1 MKIELYSHQEDV
13 SIYFLCVLGIY
24 FGQVNNSQLYYMKI
38 IKIIPKHVLSSKDI
52 KDIAGGSDVQIS
64 SEVAN
69 KIKNSSDLVKKFV
82 DDKKVVYGI
91 TTGFGNF
98 KNIVIDKNQVEQLQ
112 INLIRSHACGV
123 GKEFSVEEVRS
134 MMAVRLL
141 SLTKGNS
148 GVRLELIKLV
158 KDLLNKGVTPVVPS
172 QGSVG
177 ASGDLA
183 PLCHMGLLLAGEGMA
198 YYKGEKKEAKGIL
211 KKAGLK
217 PIIFQAKEGLA
228 WSNGTSVMTGLAS
241 LVVEDAKNI
250 VKWAD
255 IICALSFEALRGCTA
270 SLDHRIHEVRNQ
282 TGQIFSAKNI
292 KNLLQGSKLV
302 DSEIE
307 RVQDSYTLRCAPQ
320 VHGACID
327 AVEYVYSV
335 VQKEI
340 NAVTDNPLIFLDTKE
355 VLSGGNFHGEPI
367 AINMDFI
374 GIALSEIASISE
386 RRTAKLVD
394 PATNHGLPAFLI
406 SKEKAGLCN
415 GFMIPQYVAAALV
428 SENKV
433 LAHPASVDSIPTSAN
448 QEDHVSMGTIAARKA
463 RDIVNNVYNVLAIE
477 MLSACQAI
485 DFLDKNKMS
494 PKTREFYNRIRKT
507 STFVYEDRSL
517 SLDIEKVADYLK
529 RN

>member
-1 MKIELYSHQEDV
+1 MKTIKIVPSKTLSSEDIIAVARGAKIEISGGVISKVRE
-13 SIYFLCVLGIY
+13 
-24 FGQVNNSQLYYMKI
+24 
-38 IKIIPKHVLSSKDI
+38 SS
-52 KDIAGGSDVQIS
+52 
-64 SEVAN
+64 N
-69 KIKNSSDLVKKFV
+69 LVKKFI
-82 DDKKVVYGI
+82 DRKQVVYGI

-98 KNIVIDKNQVEQLQ
+98 KNISINQNQVEELQ

-123 GKEFSVEEVRS
+123 GKEFSIEEVRS
-134 MMAVRLL
+134 MMAVRLV

-148 GVRLELIKLV
+148 GVRLELINLV

-198 YYKGEKKEAKGIL
+198 YYKGIRMEAKIAL

-241 LVVEDAKNI
+241 LIVEDANKI
-250 VKWAD
+250 IKWAD
-255 IICALSFEALRGCTA
+255 VVCALSFEALRGCTA
-270 SLDHRIHEVRNQ
+270 ALDRRIHEVRNQ
-282 TGQIFSAKNI
+282 DGQIFSAKNI
-292 KNLLQGSKLV
+292 KSLLKGSKLV
-302 DSEIE
+302 DSDLG
-307 RVQDSYTLRCAPQ
+307 RVQDSYSLRCSPQ

-327 AVEYVYSV
+327 AVHHVHSI
-335 VQKEI
+335 VQKEV
-340 NAVTDNPLIFLDTKE
+340 NAVTDNPLIFLDTEE
-355 VLSGGNFHGEPI
+355 VLSGGNFHGEPL
-367 AINMDFI
+367 AINMDYI
-374 GIALSEIASISE
+374 AIALSEIASISE
-386 RRTAKLVD
+386 RRIAKLVD

-406 SKEKAGLCN
+406 SEEKAGLCN

-463 RDIVNNVYNVLAIE
+463 REIVNNVYNVLAIE
-477 MLSACQAI
+477 MLNACQAL
-485 DFLDKNKMS
+485 DFLDNKKMS
-494 PKTREFYNRIRKT
+494 PQTRAFYSEIRKL
-507 STFVYEDRSL
+507 SKFVFEDRSL
-517 SLDIEKVADYLK
+517 SSDIEKVSNYLK
-529 RN
+529 AN

>member
-1 MKIELYSHQEDV
+1 MKTIQ
-13 SIYFLCVLGIY
+13 
-24 FGQVNNSQLYYMKI
+24 
-38 IKIIPKHVLSSKDI
+38 IIPKRSLSSENI
-52 KDIAGGSDVQIS
+52 KAISNGAKVEVSDG
-64 SEVAN
+64 VA
-69 KIKNSSDLVKKFV
+69 LRVKKSNNLV
-82 DDKKVVYGI
+82 NKLINDKKVIYGI

-98 KNIVIDKNQVEQLQ
+98 KNILINKDQVEELQ

-123 GKEFSVEEVRS
+123 GREFSTEEVRA
-134 MMAVRLL
+134 MMAVRLA

-148 GVRLELIKLV
+148 GVRLELINLV
-158 KDLLNKGVTPVVPS
+158 RDLLNKGVTPVVPS

-198 YYKGEKKEAKGIL
+198 YHKGLKMEAKIVL
-211 KKAGLK
+211 KKVGLK

-241 LVVEDAKNI
+241 LIVEDANRI
-250 VKWAD
+250 AKWAD
-255 IICALSFEALRGCTA
+255 IVCALSFEALRGCSA
-270 SLDHRIHEVRNQ
+270 ALDSRIHEVRNQ
-282 TGQIFSAKNI
+282 NGQIFSAKNI
-292 KNLLQGSKLV
+292 KNLLKGSKLV
-302 DSEIE
+302 DSEMD
-307 RVQDSYTLRCAPQ
+307 RVQDSYSLRCSPQ

-327 AVEYVYSV
+327 AVLHVYSI
-335 VQKEI
+335 VQREI

-367 AINMDFI
+367 AISMDFI

-406 SKEKAGLCN
+406 SKEKAGLCS
-415 GFMIPQYVAAALV
+415 GFMVPQYVAASLV

-477 MLSACQAI
+477 ALNACQAI
-485 DFLDKNKMS
+485 DFLDKRKMS
-494 PKTREFYNRIRKT
+494 PKTRKVYNEVRKL
-507 STFVYEDRSL
+507 SSFVYEDRSL
-517 SLDIEKVADYLK
+517 SSDIEKISSYFK
-529 RN
+529 QKEITF

>member
-1 MKIELYSHQEDV
+1 MKTIVINPKNNLSSEDIKVVASGSKIEISGGV
-13 SIYFLCVLGIY
+13 SLKVKKS
-24 FGQVNNSQLYYMKI
+24 N
-38 IKIIPKHVLSSKDI
+38 
-52 KDIAGGSDVQIS
+52 
-64 SEVAN
+64 
-69 KIKNSSDLVKKFV
+69 DLVKKFIN
-82 DDKKVVYGI
+82 DKKVVYGI

-98 KNIVIDKNQVEQLQ
+98 KNVTINKDQVEELQ

-123 GKEFSVEEVRS
+123 GKEFSVEEVRG

-148 GVRLELIKLV
+148 GVRLELINLV
-158 KDLLNKGVTPVVPS
+158 RDLLNKGVTPVVPS

-183 PLCHMGLLLAGEGMA
+183 PLCHMGLLLAGEGKA
-198 YYKGEKKEAKGIL
+198 YYKGVKMDSKEAL

-217 PIIFQAKEGLA
+217 PIVFQAKEGLA

-241 LVVEDAKNI
+241 LVVEDAKNLT
-250 VKWAD
+250 KWAD
-255 IICALSFEALRGCTA
+255 VICALSFEALRGCTA
-270 SLDHRIHEVRNQ
+270 ALDQRIHEVRNQ
-282 TGQIFSAKNI
+282 SGQMISAKNI
-292 KNLLQGSKLV
+292 KDLLRGSKLV
-302 DSEIE
+302 DSEMD
-307 RVQDSYTLRCAPQ
+307 RVQDSYTLRCSPQ
-320 VHGACID
+320 VHGACLD
-327 AVEYVYSV
+327 AVNYVYSV
-335 VQKEI
+335 VQKEV
-340 NAVTDNPLIFLDTKE
+340 NAVTDNPLIFLDTNE

-367 AINMDFI
+367 AITMDFI

-406 SKEKAGLCN
+406 SKEKAGLCS
-415 GFMIPQYVAAALV
+415 GLMIPQYVAAALV

-477 MLSACQAI
+477 VLNACQAI
-485 DFLDKNKMS
+485 DFLDKKKMS
-494 PKTREFYNRIRKT
+494 PKTREVYNKIRKI
-507 STFVYEDRSL
+507 SPFVYEDRSL
-517 SLDIEKVADYLK
+517 SSDIEKIADYLK
-529 RN
+529 QN